1 MSTSKLKLNLIQ
13 AILASEDLVLL
24 NEIKNFL
31 NSSPKESTVYQF
43 TEEQTARVNE
53 SLEHYKK
60 GNYISE
66 EDAEIDIVKWFEE
79 RK

>member
-1 MSTSKLKLNLIQ
+1 MSASELKLDLIQ
-13 AILASEDLVLL
+13 AIVASEDLVLL

-31 NSSPKESTVYQF
+31 NNSPKESTVYQF
-43 TEEQTARVNE
+43 TEEQTTHVNE
-53 SLEHYKK
+53 SLEQYKK

-66 EDAEIDIVKWFEE
+66 EDAEIDIQKWFEE

>member
-1 MSTSKLKLNLIQ
+1 MSASELKLDLIQ
-13 AILASEDLVLL
+13 AIVASEDLVLL
-24 NEIKNFL
+24 NEIKSFL
-31 NSSPKESTVYQF
+31 NLTPKESTVYQF

-53 SLEHYKK
+53 SLEQYKK

-66 EDAEIDIVKWFEE
+66 EDAEIDIQKWFEE